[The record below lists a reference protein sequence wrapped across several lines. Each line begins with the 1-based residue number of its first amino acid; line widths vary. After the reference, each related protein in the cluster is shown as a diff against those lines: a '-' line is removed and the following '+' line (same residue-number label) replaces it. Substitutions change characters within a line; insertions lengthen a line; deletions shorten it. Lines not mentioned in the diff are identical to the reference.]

1 MNRKWLVAIVDDEVD
16 IVNLFRESLGT
27 IKGISVFAFT
37 DPLAALEH
45 FMINKNAY
53 ILIIS
58 DLRMPVLC
66 GIELIKK
73 IKKENP
79 LVRTLLMTAFD
90 VDDSLFDEYTK
101 MEVINDFLQKPIR
114 LNDLHVKVKKHLNI
128 YRKNLKKRSKKER

>member
-1 MNRKWLVAIVDDEVD
+1 
-16 IVNLFRESLGT
+16 
-27 IKGISVFAFT
+27 
-37 DPLAALEH
+37 
-45 FMINKNAY
+45 
-53 ILIIS
+53 
-58 DLRMPVLC
+58 MPVLC

-73 IKKENP
+73 IKRENP

-128 YRKNLKKRSKKER
+128 YRKNLKNRSKKER

>member
-58 DLRMPVLC
+58 GLRMPVLC

-128 YRKNLKKRSKKER
+128 YRKNLKNRSKKER

>member
-1 MNRKWLVAIVDDEVD
+1 VNRKWLVAIVDDEVD

-58 DLRMPVLC
+58 DLRECQYFV
-66 GIELIKK
+66 E
-73 IKKENP
+73 
-79 LVRTLLMTAFD
+79 
-90 VDDSLFDEYTK
+90 
-101 MEVINDFLQKPIR
+101 
-114 LNDLHVKVKKHLNI
+114 
-128 YRKNLKKRSKKER
+128 

>member
-73 IKKENP
+73 IKRENP

-128 YRKNLKKRSKKER
+128 YRKNLKNRSKKER

>member
-1 MNRKWLVAIVDDEVD
+1 VNRKWLVAIVDDEVD

-73 IKKENP
+73 IKRENP

-128 YRKNLKKRSKKER
+128 YRKNLKNRSKKER